1 MADYRIKLTDTINF
15 NVDFNN
21 TGADVGITYTLPG
34 DFANKATLTSAGLL
48 TPSEPG
54 MLVVEARNADGNLL
68 HRFTVEVLAAEAAAF
83 EQSVG
88 TGANTL
94 NTSIASPQNPVANQP
109 AEIVGV
115 PQNVSVMV
123 PQQPHSL
130 NIDTGSNTFS
140 WGSVSGVTRYEYQ
153 LSTSATPSAAWTTVF
168 NTTSV
173 NFSAETYGGSTL
185 YAFVRSRNAGG
196 ASSTAST
203 SAAIPV
209 PVPAVAAP
217 TGFTGYQNRA
227 YGSGP
232 DIDWSWTSVQGYT
245 YEYYIGALN
254 APTPASGTPTSG
266 YYVTGMGSVARG
278 TTAKAWLRAKNSDNQ
293 YSAWVTATQTVP
305 VMDTPVFQGEG
316 LSAAGSVSWWGV
328 TGASNYDYQITTSAT
343 PGPSWSNTPNNWIH
357 NINMSQYAGQTVYVF
372 VRAGSTANNPTSAE
386 NNPYATSSRA
396 VPA

>member
-15 NVDFNN
+15 NLSL
-21 TGADVGITYTLPG
+21 GGMSPDVGITYSLPG
-34 DFANKATLTSAGLL
+34 DFANSGTLTAGGLF
-48 TPSEPG
+48 TPSATG
-54 MLVVEARNADGNLL
+54 LTVVEAKNASGVVIR
-68 HRFTVEVLAAEAAAF
+68 RFSIEVIPVAEATLEEAVGANTASVNPLVKSPTSPAVIPPKAYAVAAD
-83 EQSVG
+83 QTGGAGSGDSG
-88 TGANTL
+88 TGA
-94 NTSIASPQNPVANQP
+94 
-109 AEIVGV
+109 G
-115 PQNVSVMV
+115 
-123 PQQPHSL
+123 
-130 NIDTGSNTFS
+130 
-140 WGSVSGVTRYEYQ
+140 
-153 LSTSATPSAAWTTVF
+153 
-168 NTTSV
+168 
-173 NFSAETYGGSTL
+173 
-185 YAFVRSRNAGG
+185 AGG
-196 ASSTAST
+196 AGSGTGGSGSGDQTGGAGSGSSGTGTGSGGVT
-203 SAAIPV
+203 TPT
-209 PVPAVAAP
+209 VPAP
-217 TGFTGYQNRA
+217 TNFGGYQNRA

-278 TTAKAWLRAKNSDNQ
+278 TTAKAWVRAKNSDNQ
-293 YSAWVTATQTVP
+293 YSDWVTATQTVP

-316 LSAAGSVSWWGV
+316 LSATGSVSWWGV

-343 PGPSWSNTPNNWIH
+343 PGPTWSNTPNNWIH